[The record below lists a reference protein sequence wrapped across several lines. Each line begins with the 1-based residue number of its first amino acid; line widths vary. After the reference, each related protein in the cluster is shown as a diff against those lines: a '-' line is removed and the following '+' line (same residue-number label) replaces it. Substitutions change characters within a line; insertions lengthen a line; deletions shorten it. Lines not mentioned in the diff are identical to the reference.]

1 MKANVLRLSLLACC
15 SLVAVGGP
23 AAAQSGAGPF
33 PTSRFVASH
42 PELTTS
48 RLGLQ
53 RRISA
58 TLQGGQVQ
66 RYSLRLQ
73 AGDFAAVRIPQLQG
87 NLAAIVFDPEGAV
100 VGIFDQNGE
109 GQAEVVTIDAAR
121 EGEYAIQI
129 AMFEWDA
136 PDVSYTIEWTRRGRT
151 EFAAADRAA
160 QLFES
165 WYEPGGPGAVL
176 VVLQDGEV
184 AYQGAVGVENSAS
197 RRPLSL
203 QSPIDLASVSKQFTA
218 YGVALLVERGQLR
231 LSDDIRSYLPEL
243 PDYGTPITVQH
254 LLEHT
259 SGLRD
264 WDGLFALTGRNIEDG
279 ISLDDVVAM
288 AARQRSLNFTP
299 GAEQRYSNTGYVLL
313 AKIIER
319 VAGQPFDLWAAE
331 NIFAPLGMRECSFER
346 DAGIPARVVSYR
358 RQHPDPIPAS
368 TERAITLGSSGLAC
382 SAHDLQRWIENYRT
396 DPLGGRQVQQLVAQ
410 PSQSPTG
417 TETDYVFGN
426 WHGRRGDHAMVG
438 HQGLAAGFRT
448 SIHDFPDDQLRVI
461 YLANDGNDAT
471 YERVRIIE
479 NLFLGI
485 PPEAVEAPTDDYVPP
500 AQSLLS
506 EDEIS
511 QFVGRYH
518 SDEIEADYEIVQ
530 VGQGI
535 VARHRVAGDVR
546 LTQQQADAFSSDKWF
561 VPSLTFVRDAAGR
574 PAGFRIESEDL
585 GSLFFRRVSEG
596 SVASAD

>member
-1 MKANVLRLSLLACC
+1 
-15 SLVAVGGP
+15 
-23 AAAQSGAGPF
+23 
-33 PTSRFVASH
+33 
-42 PELTTS
+42 
-48 RLGLQ
+48 
-53 RRISA
+53 
-58 TLQGGQVQ
+58 
-66 RYSLRLQ
+66 
-73 AGDFAAVRIPQLQG
+73 VRIPQLQG
-87 NLAAIVFDPEGAV
+87 NLAAVVFDPEGAV

-121 EGEYAIQI
+121 AGEYAIQI

-136 PDVSYTIEWTRRGRT
+136 PDVSYTIELTRHERSQYG
-151 EFAAADRAA
+151 AADRAA

-176 VVLQDGEV
+176 VVMQDGEI
-184 AYQGAVGVENSAS
+184 AYQGAIGDENSAS
-197 RRPLSL
+197 GRPLSP
-203 QSPIDLASVSKQFTA
+203 QSPMDLASVSKQFTA

-231 LSDDIRSYLPEL
+231 LNDDIRRYLPGL
-243 PDYGTPITVQH
+243 PDYGARITVQH

-279 ISLDDVVAM
+279 ISIDDVVAM
-288 AARQRSLNFTP
+288 AARQQSLNFTP

-319 VAGQPFDLWAAE
+319 VTGQPYDLWAAE

-346 DAGIPARVVSYR
+346 DAEIPARVTSYR
-358 RQHPDPIPAS
+358 RQHPEPIPTS
-368 TERAITLGSSGLAC
+368 TERTITVGSSGLTC

-396 DPLGGRQVQQLVAQ
+396 DALGGRGVQRLVTQ
-410 PSQSPTG
+410 PSQAPTG

-426 WHGRRGDHAMVG
+426 WHGQRGGHAMVG

-448 SIHDFPDDQLRVI
+448 SLHDFPDDRVRVI

-485 PPEAVEAPTDDYVPP
+485 SPEAVEVPTDDYVPST
-500 AQSLLS
+500 QSTLS
-506 EDEIS
+506 NGEIAEL
-511 QFVGRYH
+511 VGRYH

-530 VGQGI
+530 VGQSI
-535 VARHRVAGDVR
+535 VARHRATGDIR
-546 LTQQQADAFSSDKWF
+546 LTRQQADAFSSDKWF

-574 PAGFRIESEDL
+574 PTGFRIESEDV

-596 SVASAD
+596 SGASAD

>member
-1 MKANVLRLSLLACC
+1 M
-15 SLVAVGGP
+15 
-23 AAAQSGAGPF
+23 
-33 PTSRFVASH
+33 
-42 PELTTS
+42 
-48 RLGLQ
+48 
-53 RRISA
+53 SA

-87 NLAAIVFDPEGAV
+87 NLAAVVFDPEGAV

-121 EGEYAIQI
+121 AGEYAIQI

-136 PDVSYTIEWTRRGRT
+136 SDVSYTIELTRHERT
-151 EFAAADRAA
+151 QYRPADRAA

-176 VVLQDGEV
+176 VVMQDGEIS
-184 AYQGAVGVENSAS
+184 YQGAIGVENSDGH
-197 RRPLSL
+197 RPLSL

-231 LSDDIRSYLPEL
+231 LDDDVRRYLPEL

-279 ISLDDVVAM
+279 ISIDDVVAM
-288 AARQRSLNFTP
+288 AARQQSLNFTP

-319 VAGQPFDLWAAE
+319 VTGQPYDLWATE
-331 NIFAPLGMRECSFER
+331 NIFAPLGMRECSLER
-346 DAGIPARVVSYR
+346 DAAIPARVTSFR
-358 RQHPDPIPAS
+358 RQFPEPISTS
-368 TERAITLGSSGLAC
+368 TERTITLGSSGLAC

-396 DPLGGRQVQQLVAQ
+396 DPLGGGQVQRLVTQA
-410 PSQSPTG
+410 SASPTG

-448 SIHDFPDDQLRVI
+448 SVHDFPDDHVRVI

-471 YERVRIIE
+471 YERVRVIE

-485 PPEAVEAPTDDYVPP
+485 APGPIEAPTDDYVPSTQ
-500 AQSLLS
+500 AVLS
-506 EDEIS
+506 NGEIAEL
-511 QFVGRYH
+511 VGRYH
-518 SDEIEADYEIVQ
+518 SDEIEADYEIFQ
-530 VGQGI
+530 VGQSI
-535 VARHRVAGDVR
+535 VARHRAAGDIR
-546 LTQQQADAFSSDKWF
+546 LTRQQADAFSSDKWF

-574 PAGFRIESEDL
+574 PVGLRIESEDV
-585 GSLFFRRVSEG
+585 GSLFFRRVRSGG
-596 SVASAD
+596 ST